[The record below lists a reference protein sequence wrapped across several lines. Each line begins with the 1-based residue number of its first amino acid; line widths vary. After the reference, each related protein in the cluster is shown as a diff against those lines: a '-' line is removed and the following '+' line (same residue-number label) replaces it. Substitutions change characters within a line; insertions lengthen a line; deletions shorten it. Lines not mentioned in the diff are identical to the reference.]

1 MTIIGPTT
9 GRTGFAPGTS
19 VRVVDSFAEA
29 SRAAADLVAARVL
42 ADPRAV
48 LGVATG
54 STPSLLYR
62 ELAGRVAAGRL
73 DFTGVSAFALDEYV
87 GIDPGHPESYR
98 AVLDREVRVPLG
110 VGAVHVPDGTRAD
123 GEQAGRDYDAAI
135 RAAGGVELQILGIGG
150 NGHIGFNEP
159 GTPHDV
165 GTHVVRLERS
175 TREANA
181 RFFDGRID
189 LVPESAI
196 TQGIATILAAR
207 SLVLLASG
215 AAKADAVARSLL
227 GPVDVDCPASALQ
240 GHPDVTVLLDR
251 EAAAVL
257 ERELG

>member
-1 MTIIGPTT
+1 MSLT
-9 GRTGFAPGTS
+9 GTRAATAFAPGTT
-19 VRVVDSFAEA
+19 VRVLDSFAEA
-29 SRAAADLVAARVL
+29 SSAAADLVAERVL
-42 ADPRAV
+42 RDPAAV

-62 ELAGRVAAGRL
+62 ALAERVAAGTL
-73 DFTGVSAFALDEYV
+73 DFSRVSAFALDEYV

-98 AVLDREVRVPLG
+98 AVLEREVRVPLRMG
-110 VGAVHVPDGTRAD
+110 SVHVPDGTRSD
-123 GEQAGRDYDAAI
+123 GEQAGRDYDTAI
-135 RAAGGVELQILGIGG
+135 RDAGGVELQILGIGG

-165 GTHVVRLERS
+165 GTHVVRLARS

-181 RFFDGRID
+181 RFFGGDPA

-215 AAKADAVARSLL
+215 AAKADAVARALL

-251 EAAAVL
+251 EAATVL
-257 ERELG
+257 GRSLS

>member
-1 MTIIGPTT
+1 MSVLGTT
-9 GRTGFAPGTS
+9 GATAFAPGTT
-19 VRVVDSFAEA
+19 VLAFDSFAEA
-29 SRAAADLVAARVL
+29 SRAAADLVAERVL

-62 ELAGRVAAGRL
+62 ELAERVAVGVL
-73 DFTGVSAFALDEYV
+73 DFSGVSAFALDEYV
-87 GIDPGHPESYR
+87 GIAPGHPESYR
-98 AVLDREVRVPLG
+98 AVLDREVRLPLG
-110 VGAVHVPDGTRAD
+110 LRAVHVPDGTRAAD
-123 GEQAGRDYDAAI
+123 ERAGRDYDAAI
-135 RAAGGVELQILGIGG
+135 RASGGVDLQILGIGG

-181 RFFDGRID
+181 RFFDGRVD

-196 TQGIATILAAR
+196 TQGIATILSAR

-215 AAKADAVARSLL
+215 AAKADALARALL

-251 EAAAVL
+251 EAAAA
-257 ERELG
+257 LGPLS

>member
-1 MTIIGPTT
+1 MSLT
-9 GRTGFAPGTS
+9 GTSGATAFAPGTT
-19 VRVVDSFAEA
+19 VRVFDSFAEA
-29 SRAAADLVAARVL
+29 SRAAADLVAERVL
-42 ADPRAV
+42 RDPAAV

-62 ELAGRVAAGRL
+62 ELAGRVAAGRI
-73 DFTGVSAFALDEYV
+73 DFSGVSAFALDEYV
-87 GIDPGHPESYR
+87 GIAPGHPESYR
-98 AVLDREVRVPLG
+98 AVLDREVRLPLRMG
-110 VGAVHVPDGTRAD
+110 SVHVPDGTRAD

-135 RAAGGVELQILGIGG
+135 RAAGGVALQILGIGG

-181 RFFDGRID
+181 RFFDGR
-189 LVPESAI
+189 LEQVPESAI

-215 AAKADAVARSLL
+215 AAKADAVARALL

-251 EAAAVL
+251 EAAAL
-257 ERELG
+257 LGRDLG

>member
-1 MTIIGPTT
+1 MSLT
-9 GRTGFAPGTS
+9 GTRGSTAFAPGTS
-19 VRVVDSFAEA
+19 VRVFDTFAEA
-29 SRAAADLVAARVL
+29 SRAAADLVAERIL

-62 ELAGRVAAGRL
+62 ELAARVTAGAL
-73 DFTGVSAFALDEYV
+73 DFAGARAFALDEYV
-87 GIDPGHPESYR
+87 GLPPGHPESYR
-98 AVLDREVRVPLG
+98 AVLDREVRLPLG
-110 VGAVHVPDGTRAD
+110 MGAVEVPDGIR
-123 GEQAGRDYDAAI
+123 GDYDAAI
-135 RAAGGVELQILGIGG
+135 REAGGVALQILGIGG

-159 GTPHDV
+159 GTPHTV
-165 GTHVVRLERS
+165 GTHVVRLARS

-181 RFFDGRID
+181 RFFDGRLE

-215 AAKADAVARSLL
+215 AGKADAVARALL
-227 GPVDVDCPASALQ
+227 GPVDAGCPASALQ

-251 EAAAVL
+251 EAASAL